1 MNWECRKKTEAA
13 LNAAGGD
20 WHNLLACAPL
30 VTDSRRVG
38 PGSIFVALRGER
50 FDGHDFLSAV
60 HEAGAAAALVEREAP
75 VDMPQLVVPDT
86 RWAYM
91 LLAAERRRRFEGPVL
106 SVVGSNGKTTT
117 TQMLAA
123 ILKEAFADA
132 FWATK
137 GNFNNELGVSHTLLS
152 MKAGDRM
159 GLVEAGMNH
168 PGEMAQLADMVRP
181 DVVLV
186 TNAQREHQEFLLT
199 VEATAYENGFMIA
212 GAARGARAALPAD
225 DACVGI
231 WEAMCVAAGK
241 EAWLYTTRPGGR
253 GVVRGRFS
261 SGVFTLETPEG
272 TCEAK
277 LRIQGEHNVHNAT
290 GAACAAIAAGVPLEA
305 VRRGLEAFEALPG
318 RGARTT
324 FGAFTLIDDAYNAN
338 PDSVRASMR
347 MTAEAPGPRI
357 FVLGAMGEIGPQS
370 ARFHREMGEWARSC
384 GLDELW
390 TVGEE
395 PRLAAEAFGAGARTF
410 SDCADLL
417 AKLQKILPVAGTLAV
432 KASHSAGLERVVR
445 AIEALKRETSGQ

>member
-1 MNWECRKKTEAA
+1 MNWELRRKTEAA
-13 LNAAGGD
+13 LKAAGEK
-20 WHNLLACAPL
+20 WQTLFASAPL
-30 VTDSRRVG
+30 VTDSRRVT
-38 PGSIFVALRGER
+38 PGSVFVALRGER
-50 FDGHDFLSAV
+50 FDAHDFLSAV
-60 HEAGAAAALVEREAP
+60 REAGAVAAVVERETP

-91 LLAAERRRRFEGPVL
+91 LLAAQRRRRFDGPVL
-106 SVVGSNGKTTT
+106 AVVGSNGKTTT

-123 ILKEAFADA
+123 ILKEAFGDA

-186 TNAQREHQEFLLT
+186 TNAQREHQEFLAT

-212 GAARGARAALPAD
+212 GAAKGARVAVPAD
-225 DACVGI
+225 DACAGI
-231 WEAMCVAAGK
+231 WEAMCVAAKK
-241 EAWLYTTRPGGR
+241 EAWLYTIRPDGR
-253 GVVRGRFS
+253 GVVRGS
-261 SGVFTLETPEG
+261 YASGVLTLETP
-272 TCEAK
+272 
-277 LRIQGEHNVHNAT
+277 
-290 GAACAAIAAGVPLEA
+290 AAGVPLEA
-305 VRRGLEAFEALPG
+305 VQRGLEAFEALPG

-357 FVLGAMGEIGPQS
+357 FVLGAMGEIGAQS

-395 PRLAAEAFGAGARTF
+395 PRLAAEAFGKGARTF
-410 SDCADLL
+410 SDCEELL
-417 AKLQKILPVAGTLAV
+417 AKLQEILPAAGTLTV

-445 AIEALKRETSGQ
+445 AIEACKRETSGQ

>member
-1 MNWECRKKTEAA
+1 MNWELRRKTEAA
-13 LNAAGGD
+13 LDAAGEK
-20 WHNLLACAPL
+20 WRALFESAPL
-30 VTDSRRVG
+30 VTDSRKAG
-38 PGSIFVALRGER
+38 PGSVFVALRGER
-50 FDGHDFLSAV
+50 FDGHDFLSTV
-60 HEAGAAAALVEREAP
+60 QSAGAAAAVVEREAP
-75 VDMPQLVVPDT
+75 VDLPQLVVPDA

-91 LLAAERRRRFEGPVL
+91 LLAAQRRRRFTGPVL

-123 ILKEAFADA
+123 ILKEAHGDA
-132 FWATK
+132 FWATR

-152 MKAGDRM
+152 MKPGDRM

-186 TNAQREHQEFLLT
+186 TNAQREHQEFLAT

-212 GAARGARAALPAD
+212 GAARGARVAVPAD
-225 DACVGI
+225 DVCAGI
-231 WEAMCVAAGK
+231 WEAMCVASRK
-241 EAWLYTTRPGGR
+241 EAWLYTIRPDGR
-253 GVVRGRFS
+253 GVVRGSFS
-261 SGVFTLETPEG
+261 SGVLTLETPAG
-272 TCEAK
+272 TCEVK
-277 LRIQGEHNVHNAT
+277 LRIRGEHNVHNAT

-318 RGARTT
+318 RGARMT

-347 MTAEAPGPRI
+347 MTAEASGPRI
-357 FVLGAMGEIGPQS
+357 FILGAMGEIGSQS
-370 ARFHREMGEWARSC
+370 ARFHREMGEWARHC

-395 PRLAAEAFGAGARTF
+395 PRLAAEAFGPGARIF
-410 SDCADLL
+410 SDREALIAALPD
-417 AKLQKILPVAGTLAV
+417 ILPAAGTVAV
-432 KASHSAGLERVVR
+432 KASHSVGLERVVR
-445 AIEALKRETSGQ
+445 AIEALKRETSAQ